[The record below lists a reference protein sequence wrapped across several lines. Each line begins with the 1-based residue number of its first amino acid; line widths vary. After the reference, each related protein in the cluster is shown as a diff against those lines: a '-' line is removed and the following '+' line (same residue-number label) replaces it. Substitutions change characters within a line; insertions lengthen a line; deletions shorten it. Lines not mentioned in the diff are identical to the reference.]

1 MARITSPAG
10 HTRVVKNLGWFL
22 KKARTASI
30 KSIVLTHVE
39 HSYVMEAV
47 FDDNWIFVTPYASM
61 EVFKRTMGRQRSL
74 KGQAVS
80 LVDGGH
86 VQEFVL

>member
-10 HTRVVKNLGWFL
+10 NTSVVKNLGWFL
-22 KKARTASI
+22 KKARKTAI

-47 FDDNWIFVTPYASM
+47 FDDNWIYVTPYADLSM
-61 EVFKRTMGRQRSL
+61 FKRVIGRQRSL
-74 KGQAVS
+74 KGQMVALIDKGSV
-80 LVDGGH
+80 H
-86 VQEFVL
+86 EFTL